1 MNSDQWMPLLVA
13 LAGSA
18 GLWSYLSMKSKQAH
32 EKALAD
38 KEDRAEFNDTLKEQ
52 VERLSAKVDVLIR
65 EKEELLNTLAEIKA
79 ELAESRAERKHL
91 EEIIRMRKHDR

>member
-1 MNSDQWMPLLVA
+1 MNPDQLMPLLIA

-18 GLWSYLSMKSKQAH
+18 GLWSFLSMKSKQAH
-32 EKALAD
+32 EKALTD
-38 KEDRAEFNDTLKEQ
+38 KEDRGEFNDTLKEQ

-65 EKEELLNTLAEIKA
+65 EKEELLKTLAEIKA

-91 EEIIRMRKHDR
+91 EDMLRMR